1 MTSTRVADRYAL
13 DREIGRGGSGAVWLA
28 RDEVLGRVV
37 ALKRIGVAP
46 GASVHDVE
54 RAEREARLAAQVN
67 HPNVISVFDFVT
79 EGDFHWL
86 VTEYV
91 DGTTFARMI
100 ADRGGLSADEAAPVL
115 LQTADALVAAHRL
128 GIVHRDVKPSNI
140 LIGLDGA
147 VKLSDFGIA
156 KAVQDASLTQT
167 GLVTGSPAYLAP
179 EIATG
184 ASATPASDVWS
195 FGATAYH
202 ALSGRPPYDVAGGD
216 NAVLGVL
223 YRIANEDPPP
233 LADAGWLA
241 PLIEATMDRD
251 PGRRPPM
258 EEVARFLRARP
269 QPPIQSTQVLAVVT
283 GPTDTQEQAP
293 LLPPPA
299 PIDVS
304 TRSGSGSGA
313 LRAGIAGAAVVAVL
327 AVIGAILLTGGDDP
341 DDAAGPGGATSTTES
356 TTGTGSGPDSTEPAP
371 VPTDAELEEFAA
383 TYVSTA
389 ADDPAAGFAMLTADY
404 QARSPEYAD
413 FWGTVTKP
421 KILDISTDPAALT
434 VTYTYEYKQ
443 QKEGKR
449 TETVTLQLVQDGDRL
464 LIDDAVTIG

>member
-37 ALKRIGVAP
+37 ALKRIGIAP
-46 GASVHDVE
+46 GASAHDLE
-54 RAEREARLAAQVN
+54 RAEREARLAAQVI

-79 EGDFHWL
+79 EGDSQWL

-91 DGTTFARMI
+91 DGTTFASMI
-100 ADRGGLSADEAAPVL
+100 DDRGGLGPDEAAPML
-115 LQTADALVAAHRL
+115 LQAAEALAAAHRL

-140 LIGLDGA
+140 LIGLDGT

-179 EIATG
+179 EVATG

-223 YRIANEDPPP
+223 YRIAHEDPPRLP
-233 LADAGWLA
+233 DAGWLA

-258 EEVARFLRARP
+258 DEVVRFLRARP
-269 QPPIQSTQVLAVVT
+269 QPPIQSTQVLAAAT
-283 GPTDTQEQAP
+283 APTSTQEQAP
-293 LLPPPA
+293 VLPPPV
-299 PIDVS
+299 PFSPS
-304 TRSGSGSGA
+304 TDARSGSTA
-313 LRAGIAGAAVVAVL
+313 LRVGIAGAAVVAVL
-327 AVIGAILLTGGDDP
+327 AVIGVLLVTDGDDA
-341 DDAAGPGGATSTTES
+341 DDAAPPNTANRT
-356 TTGTGSGPDSTEPAP
+356 PASTEESRTDSGDDETQPAP
-371 VPTDAELEEFAA
+371 TAAELEEFAA
-383 TYVSTA
+383 GYVSTA
-389 ADDPAAGFAMLTADY
+389 ADDPDAGFALLTPSY

-421 KILDISTDPAALT
+421 KILEISADPAALT

-443 QKEGKR
+443 QQEGKR

-464 LIDDAVTIG
+464 LIDDAATIG

>member
-13 DREIGRGGSGAVWLA
+13 DREIGRGASGAVWLA

-37 ALKRIGVAP
+37 ALKRIGIAP
-46 GASVHDVE
+46 GASVHDLE
-54 RAEREARLAAQVN
+54 RAEREARLAAQVI

-79 EGDFHWL
+79 EGDSHWL

-91 DGTTFARMI
+91 DGTTFASMI
-100 ADRGGLSADEAAPVL
+100 GDRGGLSPDEAAPML
-115 LQTADALVAAHRL
+115 LQAAEALATAHRL

-140 LIGLDGA
+140 LIGLDGT

-179 EIATG
+179 EVATG

-223 YRIANEDPPP
+223 YRIAHEDPPRLP
-233 LADAGWLA
+233 DAGWLA

-251 PGRRPPM
+251 PDRRPPM

-269 QPPIQSTQVLAVVT
+269 QPPIQSTQVLAAAT
-283 GPTDTQEQAP
+283 SPTSTQEQAP
-293 LLPPPA
+293 MLPPPA
-299 PIDVS
+299 PFSPATDA
-304 TRSGSGSGA
+304 GSGSTA
-313 LRAGIAGAAVVAVL
+313 LRVGIAGAAVVAVL
-327 AVIGAILLTGGDDP
+327 AVIGVVLFTGGDDP
-341 DDAAGPGGATSTTES
+341 DDAAAPNAANSTPAS
-356 TTGTGSGPDSTEPAP
+356 TDDSRTDSDDPETQPAP
-371 VPTDAELEEFAA
+371 TAAELEEFAA
-383 TYVSTA
+383 GYISTA
-389 ADDPAAGFAMLTADY
+389 ADDPDAGFALLTPSY

-421 KILDISTDPAALT
+421 KILEISADPAALT

-443 QKEGKR
+443 QNEGKR
-449 TETVTLQLVQDGDRL
+449 TETVTLQLVQDGDQL
-464 LIDDAVTIG
+464 LIDDAATIG